1 MLEYILFHE
10 QSLNRFVEWLEQ
22 HSIPHQNKNDEMGL
36 VVAVPDDLSDE
47 LTDTIDTYYEELLAD
62 TESLLADEGETLEKH
77 AAAISVRLTD
87 GRTIEASAPPDILK
101 RVLSVITVE
110 ELEELV
116 NAIARGIE
124 TPDDRPFCQ
133 R

>member
-10 QSLNRFVEWLEQ
+10 QSLNRFTEWLEQ
-22 HSIPHQNKNDEMGL
+22 HAIPHQKKNDEMGL

-47 LTDTIDTYYEELLAD
+47 LTDNIDRYYEELLAD
-62 TESLLADEGETLEKH
+62 TESLLAREGDSQEKH
-77 AAAISVRLTD
+77 AAAISVRLAD
-87 GRTIEASAPPDILK
+87 GRTIDASAPPDILK
-101 RVLSVITVE
+101 RVLSVITVR

-116 NAIARGIE
+116 DAIARSVE
-124 TPDDRPFCQ
+124 SPDDRPFCQ